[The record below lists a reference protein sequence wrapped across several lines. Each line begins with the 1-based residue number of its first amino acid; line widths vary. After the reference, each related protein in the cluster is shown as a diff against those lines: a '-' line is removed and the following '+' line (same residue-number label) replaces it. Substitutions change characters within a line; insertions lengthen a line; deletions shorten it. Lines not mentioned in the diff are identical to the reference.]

1 MGCRQSTLENMG
13 LMTMTNGTQTK
24 QTHCM
29 PDKSFWAGKR
39 VLVTGHTGFKGS
51 WLSLW
56 LGTMGAEVHGIALDP
71 ISEPNHFTLSNIAE
85 FLKSDHRTDIR
96 DGAAVTEIVTHIQ
109 PEIVFHLA
117 AQPIVRA
124 SYKDAP
130 YTFAV
135 NTMGTVN
142 ILDAIRQ
149 TDSVRVGTIITTDK
163 VYEDQ
168 YWPHPYRETD
178 TLGGYD
184 PYSASK
190 GCAEIVISSYRR
202 SFLEGQGKSIASA
215 RAGNVIGGGDW
226 SEDRLI
232 PDAIRAFSTGKPLE
246 LRKPDAVRP
255 WQHVLDVLT
264 GYLMLAEAQWQTP
277 EEFSSAWNFAPDT
290 SSEETVGFVA
300 SHMAQMWG
308 GGAQTVFKPDPNDP
322 KETALLRLDSSLA
335 RTHLDWQSNWSIME
349 VMENTVQWYK
359 TAVEGQTAMQD
370 ISLAQIANY
379 CGASNTTDKK
389 KQIA

>member
-1 MGCRQSTLENMG
+1 
-13 LMTMTNGTQTK
+13 MTNSTATAK
-24 QTHCM
+24 PRVM
-29 PDKSFWAGKR
+29 PDKKFWAGKR

-51 WLSLW
+51 WLALW
-56 LGTMGAEVHGIALDP
+56 LSAMGAEVHGIALDP
-71 ISEPNHFTLSNIAE
+71 LSEPNHFTLAGVKDY
-85 FLKSDHRTDIR
+85 LASDHRRDIR
-96 DGAAVTEIVTHIQ
+96 DGDDVSKIVTGIQ

-117 AQPIVRA
+117 AQPIVRV

-142 ILDAIRQ
+142 VLEAIRL
-149 TDSVRVGTIITTDK
+149 TDSVRVATMITTDK

-168 YWPHPYRETD
+168 HWPHPYRETD
-178 TLGGYD
+178 MLGGYD

-264 GYLMLAEAQWQTP
+264 GYLMLAEAQWRKP
-277 EEFSSAWNFAPDT
+277 EEFSRAWNFAPDT

-300 SHMAQMWG
+300 GHMAQMWG
-308 GGAQTVFKPDPNDP
+308 DKAEAVFKPNPDDP

-335 RTHLDWQSNWSIME
+335 RTHLDWESNWPIME
-349 VMENTVQWYK
+349 VLKNTVQWYK
-359 TAVEGQTAMQD
+359 TAVEGNSIMRD
-370 ISLAQIANY
+370 ISLAQIADY
-379 CGASNTTDKK
+379 CGEEATTTGGQKQK
-389 KQIA
+389 QQIA

>member
-1 MGCRQSTLENMG
+1 MTENIR
-13 LMTMTNGTQTK
+13 TK
-24 QTHCM
+24 QTHPM

-51 WLSLW
+51 WLALW
-56 LGTMGAEVHGIALDP
+56 LGRMGAEVHGIALDP
-71 ISEPNHFTLSNIAE
+71 ISTPNHFTLSNIAE
-85 FLKSDHRTDIR
+85 FLKSDNRTDIR
-96 DGAAVTEIVTHIQ
+96 DCDALTKIMAEAA

-117 AQPIVRA
+117 AQPIVRV

-142 ILDAIRQ
+142 ILEAIRL
-149 TDSVRVGTIITTDK
+149 TDSVRVATMITTDK

-168 YWPHPYRETD
+168 HWPHPYRETD
-178 TLGGYD
+178 MLGGYD

-232 PDAIRAFSTGKPLE
+232 PDAIRAFSNGKALE

-264 GYLMLAEAQWQTP
+264 GYLMLAEAQWRAP
-277 EEFSSAWNFAPDT
+277 EDFSRAWNFAPDT

-300 SHMAQMWG
+300 SHMARLWG
-308 GGAQTVFKPDPNDP
+308 GAAKTVFKPDPNDP

-335 RTHLDWQSNWSIME
+335 RTHLDWQSNWSIMQ
-349 VMENTVQWYK
+349 VLENTVSWYK
-359 TAVEGQTAMQD
+359 TAVESEQAMQD
-370 ISLAQIANY
+370 VSLAQIADY
-379 CGASNTTDKK
+379 CGETPPARKAQT
-389 KQIA
+389 A

>member
-1 MGCRQSTLENMG
+1 MGRRKGTLEDMG
-13 LMTMTNGTQTK
+13 LTIMTDGSQTAK
-24 QTHCM
+24 KRVM
-29 PDKSFWAGKR
+29 PDQKFWAGKR

-51 WLSLW
+51 WLALW
-56 LGTMGAEVHGIALDP
+56 LHAMGAEVHGIALDP
-71 ISEPNHFTLSNIAE
+71 LSDPNHFTLAGIKNCLAG
-85 FLKSDHRTDIR
+85 DHRIDIR
-96 DGAAVTEIVTHIQ
+96 DLDALTAAVTAIQ
-109 PEIVFHLA
+109 PAIVFHLA
-117 AQPIVRA
+117 AQPIVRL
-124 SYKDAP
+124 SYKNAP

-142 ILDAIRQ
+142 ILEAVRL
-149 TDSVRVGTIITTDK
+149 TDSVRTATIITTDK

-178 TLGGYD
+178 MLGGYD

-232 PDAIRAFSTGKPLE
+232 PDAVRAFSDGKALE

-264 GYLMLAEAQWQTP
+264 GYLMLAEAQWNKP
-277 EEFSSAWNFAPDT
+277 EEFARAWNFAPDT

-300 SHMAQMWG
+300 SHLARLWG
-308 GGAQTVFKPDPNDP
+308 GNAEAVFKPNPHDP

-335 RTHLDWQSNWSIME
+335 RTHLGWESNWSIME
-349 VMENTVQWYK
+349 VLENTVRWYK
-359 TAVEGQTAMQD
+359 TAVDGNRAMRD
-370 ISLAQIANY
+370 ISLSQIADY
-379 CGASNTTDKK
+379 CGDNTAAAKAKT
-389 KQIA
+389 A